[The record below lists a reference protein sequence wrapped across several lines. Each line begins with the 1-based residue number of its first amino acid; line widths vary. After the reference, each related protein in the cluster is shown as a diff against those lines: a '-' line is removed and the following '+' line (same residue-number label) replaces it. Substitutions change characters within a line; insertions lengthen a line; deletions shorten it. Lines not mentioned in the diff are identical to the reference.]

1 MSNYQYLPVELSL
14 LLLSYYSSE
23 NPGLSGRFFVTAL
36 PTIFHVSKGE
46 FRRYTG
52 SRDINAFMSFVEDK
66 KWEEIDPIDS
76 WKRPDSIPMS
86 ILSWFFRL
94 SHFLKELNNT
104 LLKDYG
110 LPTWA
115 SYGLFAIITIILGAL
130 VGLLL
135 VCVIDFICPQKPMQ
149 RQSFS
154 ETQEKEKLI
163 RRSNEAINEDLVDD
177 TGNQDD
183 EEEDETSEAE
193 KISGSSAEEEEQE
206 EVKDTSPKS
215 SPDVRKRRTRK
226 AD

>member
-1 MSNYQYLPVELSL
+1 M
-14 LLLSYYSSE
+14 
-23 NPGLSGRFFVTAL
+23 
-36 PTIFHVSKGE
+36 
-46 FRRYTG
+46 
-52 SRDINAFMSFVEDK
+52 NAFMSFVEEK
-66 KWEEIDPIDS
+66 KWESIEPIDS
-76 WKRPDSIPMS
+76 WKRPDSVPMS

-104 LLKDYG
+104 LLKEYG

-115 SYGLFAIITIILGAL
+115 SYGLFAIITVVLGAL

-135 VCVIDFICPQKPMQ
+135 VCIIDFICPQKPMQ

-163 RRSNEAINEDLVDD
+163 RRSNEAINEDIVDD
-177 TGNQDD
+177 QDEDEDTSDAEKNSGSDD
-183 EEEDETSEAE
+183 EEEDAKEP
-193 KISGSSAEEEEQE
+193 
-206 EVKDTSPKS
+206 SPKS

>member
-1 MSNYQYLPVELSL
+1 MLCKLQKVYNFACFFLTQFSL
-14 LLLSYYSSE
+14 CFSE

-36 PTIFHVSKGE
+36 PTIFHVKNGE

-52 SRDINAFMSFVEDK
+52 TRDMNAFMSFVEDK
-66 KWEEIDPIDS
+66 KWTSIEPIDS
-76 WKRPDSIPMS
+76 WKRPDSVPMS

-94 SHFLKELNNT
+94 SHVLKELNNT
-104 LLKDYG
+104 LLKEYG

-115 SYGLFAIITIILGAL
+115 SYGLFAIVTIILGAL

-163 RRSNEAINEDLVDD
+163 RRTNEAINEDLVDD
-177 TGNQDD
+177 TGDQDEEDDDTSDAEKNSGSD
-183 EEEDETSEAE
+183 EEEAEA
-193 KISGSSAEEEEQE
+193 KQP
-206 EVKDTSPKS
+206 SPKN